1 MSRKSKIAWVGK
13 AEVSSVKTHSSRPS
27 NAGPGSPADL
37 VLLEYGKLFGRGV
50 VKMLAAVAGGAD
62 KRKARKALQPAMNDR
77 QASSAAFSAA
87 GMVKSAHA
95 LLPMLADE
103 TRAKLDILRDRLD
116 KSEKSLSK
124 AWDAYD
130 DPSSRP
136 FVRKEEV
143 LAAAERLKGGSA
155 GTRRRIVRLERR
167 LADLEERVKAGRVSV
182 CLGGKKLFR
191 EQFNLAENGLAD
203 HAEWRDKWETAR
215 SSNILMM
222 GGRGETARNQ
232 ICQASENPDGS
243 FDLKITLPPALWETR
258 GKHLVLMSLRFEE
271 KRKRKKSK
279 GISRDHGRRLLSR
292 LLSAPGG
299 KDAVPISWRLTRDA
313 RGWLCSFTADEG
325 AIEARTSRLAGM
337 VGVDVNADHLAV
349 TAVDRHGN
357 VLDAW
362 NVPLVLTGLSADQ
375 AADVVGKAARDCA
388 RAAKR
393 LGFALAMENL
403 DFADKKTK
411 SSALSK
417 KHRTMLSA
425 FATKKILTAIG
436 RACRDEGVEA
446 WSVNP
451 AYTSVIGRYNHQGRT
466 SMTSHQGAAA
476 AIARRA
482 LGSRERPSRKA
493 VDAWKR
499 VQARRGSKEGRAP
512 EDARLPAETGF
523 WKGLSKARTG
533 TKRAQT
539 GKAARPDP
547 AARPVRSRCQSATVR
562 GGPGETQSP
571 GNQDPFGDRG

>member
-13 AEVSSVKTHSSRPS
+13 TEVSSVKTHSSRPS

-77 QASSAAFSAA
+77 QASSAAFAAA

-124 AWDAYD
+124 AWEAYD

-143 LAAAERLKGGSA
+143 LAAAERLKGRIA
-155 GTRRRIVRLERR
+155 GTRRRISRLERR

-191 EQFNLAENGLAD
+191 ERFNLAENGLAD
-203 HAEWRDKWETAR
+203 HAEWREKWETAR

-232 ICQASENPDGS
+232 NCQASENPDGS

-258 GKHLVLMSLRFEE
+258 GKHLVLTNLRFEDAK
-271 KRKRKKSK
+271 KRK
-279 GISRDHGRRLLSR
+279 GIPKDHGKRLLSG

-313 RGWLCSFTADEG
+313 KGWLCAFTADEG
-325 AIEARTSRLAGM
+325 EIEARTSRLAGM
-337 VGVDVNADHLAV
+337 VGVDVNADHLACAV
-349 TAVDRHGN
+349 VDRHGN
-357 VLDAW
+357 VLDGW
-362 NVPLVLTGLSADQ
+362 SVPLDLTGLSSNQ
-375 AADVVGKAARDCA
+375 ARDAIGKAARDCA
-388 RAAKR
+388 RAASER
-393 LGFALAMENL
+393 GCALAMENL
-403 DFADKKTK
+403 DFAEKKAK

-425 FATKKILTAIG
+425 FATRRILTALG
-436 RACRDEGVEA
+436 RACRDEGVET

-451 AYTSVIGRYNHQGRT
+451 AYTSVIGAHNHQDRK

-493 VDAWKR
+493 LDAW
-499 VQARRGSKEGRAP
+499 RRGRVGRGPEGANAP
-512 EDARLPAETGF
+512 EDASRPEGFGF
-523 WKGLSKARTG
+523 WKALSKAVPR
-533 TKRAQT
+533 KRGAQT
-539 GKAARPDP
+539 GAARRNRQHGSSALGSQP
-547 AARPVRSRCQSATVR
+547 ASVR
-562 GGPGETQSP
+562 GGPGETRSP
-571 GNQDPFGDRG
+571 RQDPFGP